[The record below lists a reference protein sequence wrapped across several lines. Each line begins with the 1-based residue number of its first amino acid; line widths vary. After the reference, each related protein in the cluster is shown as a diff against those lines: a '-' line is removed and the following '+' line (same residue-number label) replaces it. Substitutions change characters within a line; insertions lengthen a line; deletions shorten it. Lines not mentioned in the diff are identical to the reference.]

1 MLWLEDG
8 GTTACTDARS
18 RCAPA
23 ERFRLELGATVE
35 VDLSR
40 EARTDAIGALLAG
53 RVDLVRFRWLL
64 TAGPRRGS
72 SWLTSDLHRAPLNS
86 SAGAVWAVRG
96 GPKLW

>member
-40 EARTDAIGALLAG
+40 EVRTTRSAPCSLAVSTLFASADFSLLVLEG
-53 RVDLVRFRWLL
+53 DHH
-64 TAGPRRGS
+64 G
-72 SWLTSDLHRAPLNS
+72 LHRTYTARP
-86 SAGAVWAVRG
+86 
-96 GPKLW
+96 